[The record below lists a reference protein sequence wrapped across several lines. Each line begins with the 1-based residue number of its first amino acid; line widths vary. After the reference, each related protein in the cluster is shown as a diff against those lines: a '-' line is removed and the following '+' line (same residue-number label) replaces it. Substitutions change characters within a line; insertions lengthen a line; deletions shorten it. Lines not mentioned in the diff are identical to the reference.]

1 MAITR
6 TETEINEQLDK
17 AQEGVENGSKYS
29 GMSYEEG
36 VKYALEWVTGQSDD
50 KPMED

>member
-1 MAITR
+1 MNR
-6 TETEINEQLDK
+6 SEEEINDQLC
-17 AQEGVENGSKYS
+17 AAVEAMDQGSKYP

-36 VKYALEWVTGQSDD
+36 VKYALEWVLGYSDE